1 MSSNG
6 SSDSRPEKEG
16 EVHPLRP
23 PVVTIMGHVDH
34 GKTTLLDALRNT
46 AVAAGEAGGI
56 TQHIGAFAVPL
67 KSLLP
72 ADAPPTEATITFLDT
87 PGHAAFTAMRA
98 RGASATDIV
107 VLVVAADD
115 GVMPQTKEVLNL
127 VKAEGDGVGM
137 VIAINKIDKPGVDV
151 AKVKSELGAEGIY
164 LEEDEGDVQSV
175 RVSGLSRIGLDSLVE
190 TLSTLAELRDLRGR
204 IDGKAEGIVLESN
217 VDKGAGRVATVLV
230 TRGTLKV
237 GTVVVAGT
245 THCKVRRMSDHT
257 GKVIQSAG
265 PGTPVV
271 VTGWK
276 DIPFAGDEL
285 LEAPNGE
292 GEARKVVTNR
302 LAMTERKKLLKD
314 TEVINVKRQEERDK
328 LEAEQLHEKEVR
340 AAGGNVYEAK
350 LKASR
355 IAAAEAKRN
364 EFKELRLVI
373 KGDVSGTV
381 EAVEGALSGIG
392 NKEAGVKVVHTGVGE
407 VTDSDVA
414 LAEASEGES

>member
-1 MSSNG
+1 M
-6 SSDSRPEKEG
+6 
-16 EVHPLRP
+16 HPLRP

-56 TQHIGAFAVPL
+56 TQHIGAFSVPL

-72 ADAPPTEATITFLDT
+72 ANAPPTDATITFLDT
-87 PGHAAFTAMRA
+87 PGHAAFTGMRA
-98 RGASATDIV
+98 RGASVTDIV

-115 GVMPQTKEVLNL
+115 GVMPQTKEVLEL
-127 VKAEGDGVGM
+127 VKAEGDDVGL
-137 VIAINKIDKPGVDV
+137 VVAINKIDKPGVDLE
-151 AKVKSELGAEGIY
+151 KVKSELGAEGIY

-175 RVSGLSRIGLDSLVE
+175 RVSGLNRIGLDNLVE

-204 IDGKAEGIVLESN
+204 TTGKAEGWVLESN
-217 VDKGAGRVATVLV
+217 IDKGAGRVATVLV

-245 THCKVRRMSDHT
+245 THCKVRRMTDHT
-257 GKVIQSAG
+257 GKTIKSAG

-271 VTGWK
+271 VSGWK
-276 DIPFAGDEL
+276 EIPQAGDEM

-292 GEARKVVTNR
+292 GEARKVVVNR
-302 LAMTERKKLLKD
+302 LAQAERKKLLKD
-314 TEVINVKRQEERDK
+314 TEVINAKRQEDRER
-328 LEAEQLHEKEVR
+328 LEAEHAEETAVR
-340 AAGGNVYEAK
+340 ASGGNVFEAK

-355 IAAAEAKRN
+355 VAAAEARRN
-364 EFKELRLVI
+364 EYKELRLVV

-392 NKEAGVKVVHTGVGE
+392 NKEAGVKIIHTGVGE

-414 LAEASEGES
+414 LAEASDGESHCGRLSEYPDD